1 MHCDE
6 AMCGSTTSQTAVEEV
21 SRYAEISL
29 LVVHEEARRQGVG
42 RFMMEHAEKLAERE
56 GCKGTWLVSGF
67 GREEQAH
74 RFYEELGYRATGY
87 RFVKGPQC

>member
-1 MHCDE
+1 M
-6 AMCGSTTSQTAVEEV
+6 
-21 SRYAEISL
+21 
-29 LVVHEEARRQGVG
+29 LVVLEEARRQGVG

-74 RFYEELGYRATGY
+74 QFYEELGYRATGY
-87 RFVKGPQC
+87 RFVKSLEC